1 MTNDDPR
8 SNLGHTPSI
17 TATHRCIHADLMS
30 DPIIQT
36 TGLVRDLILLAPGSS
51 MDLDHP
57 HLARLAALCEAL
69 GLSTWRFQ
77 FHYRDK
83 GQPFPPRDIN
93 VTIQEYELQLRIAAE
108 QFPNAR
114 LHLGGHSY
122 GARVATHVAAKLV
135 AASDGLKA
143 RLRSVITFSLPVHP
157 AKTPH
162 LKRWNHTNDL
172 TLPVCLVSGDRDTLA
187 EPAQLNALM
196 AQLENPLNKL
206 TVLPGTDHGF
216 GQLAK
221 YRQEAEA
228 YAVATRA
235 VSRFLKTLDEPSH

>member
-1 MTNDDPR
+1 MN
-8 SNLGHTPSI
+8 
-17 TATHRCIHADLMS
+17 

-36 TGLVRDLILLAPGSS
+36 TGLVRDLILLAPGSN
-51 MDLDHP
+51 MDLNHP

-77 FHYRDK
+77 FHYRDE
-83 GQPFPPRDIN
+83 GRPFPPRDIN
-93 VTIQEYELQLRIAAE
+93 VTIQEYELQLRGAAK
-108 QFPNAR
+108 QFPTAR

-135 AASDGLKA
+135 AASNGLEG
-143 RLRSVITFSLPVHP
+143 RLRSVIAFSLPVHP

-162 LKRWNHTNDL
+162 LKRWNHANDL
-172 TLPVCLVSGDRDTLA
+172 ALPVCLVSGDRDTLA
-187 EPAQLNALM
+187 EPAQLEALM
-196 AQLENPLNKL
+196 AQLQNPLNTL

-216 GQLAK
+216 GQLAQ
-221 YRQEAEA
+221 YRQDAEA

-235 VSRFLKTLDEPSH
+235 GSRVLKTLDQPSH

>member
-1 MTNDDPR
+1 MN
-8 SNLGHTPSI
+8 
-17 TATHRCIHADLMS
+17 

-69 GLSTWRFQ
+69 GISTWRFQ

-93 VTIQEYELQLRIAAE
+93 VTIQEYELQLRGAAK
-108 QFPNAR
+108 QFSTAR

-135 AASDGLKA
+135 TASDGLKA
-143 RLRSVITFSLPVHP
+143 RLRSVIAFSLPVHP
-157 AKTPH
+157 TKTPH
-162 LKRWNHTNDL
+162 LKRWDHANDL
-172 TLPVCLVSGDRDTLA
+172 ALPVCLVSGDRDTLA
-187 EPAQLNALM
+187 EPAQLDALM
-196 AQLENPLNKL
+196 AQLQNPLNTL

-221 YRQEAEA
+221 YRQDAEA
-228 YAVATRA
+228 YAMAAKA
-235 VSRFLKTLDEPSH
+235 VSRFLKTLEQPSK